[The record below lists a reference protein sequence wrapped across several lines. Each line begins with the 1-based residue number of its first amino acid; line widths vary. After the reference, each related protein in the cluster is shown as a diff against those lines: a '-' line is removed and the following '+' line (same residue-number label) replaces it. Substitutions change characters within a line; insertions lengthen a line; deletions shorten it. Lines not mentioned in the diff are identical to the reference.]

1 MHSYKFIQAI
11 QKLNQASIQSY
22 YIQDS
27 IINATMPTR
36 ICINASRPAL
46 IPVCWSGKNYFALP
60 IKSEKQNTAE
70 AIGTGSFKI
79 FQNSFESLGFIHI
92 SISCIKNQQLINQI
106 DQTSLHSH

>member
-1 MHSYKFIQAI
+1 MAMGTAVYRSGYGAE
-11 QKLNQASIQSY
+11 
-22 YIQDS
+22 
-27 IINATMPTR
+27 
-36 ICINASRPAL
+36 CISLGACPETARGFSLRWDGVIA
-46 IPVCWSGKNYFALP
+46 VYCWSGKNYFALP

-92 SISCIKNQQLINQI
+92 SISSIKNQQLINQI